1 MSPTI
6 QPSKLKEE
14 KVRQLVSCAIVSL
27 VLGAAAGASAADP
40 QLMAPIKKFI
50 DSFNRG
56 DVAGAA
62 ATHSAT
68 ADLTIVDEVPPHL
81 WNGAKA
87 FQTWSADLETDAKK
101 NGLTEPSVKIG
112 AATREESD
120 GQQAYVVVPAVYSFT
135 QNGKA
140 MSEKAQMTFV
150 MKKDASGWLI
160 HSWTWTGARPSP
172 AAAKPAPAK
181 PKP

>member
-1 MSPTI
+1 M
-6 QPSKLKEE
+6 
-14 KVRQLVSCAIVSL
+14 RQIVSCAVVSL
-27 VLGAAAGASAADP
+27 VVGAAGGANAADA
-40 QLMAPIKKFI
+40 QLMAPIHKFI
-50 DSFNRG
+50 DSFNKG

-87 FQTWSADLETDAKK
+87 FQSWAADLDADAKK
-101 NGLTEPSVKIG
+101 NGMTEPAVTLG

-120 GQQAYVVVPAVYSFT
+120 GQNAYVVVPAVFSFK

-140 MSEKAQMTFV
+140 MTEKAQMTFV
-150 MKKDASGWLI
+150 LKKDASGWLI
-160 HSWTWTGARPSP
+160 HAWTWTGARP
-172 AAAKPAPAK
+172 AAATGTSPAK
-181 PKP
+181 PKPKP

>member
-1 MSPTI
+1 
-6 QPSKLKEE
+6 
-14 KVRQLVSCAIVSL
+14 VRQLVSCAVVSF
-27 VLGAAAGASAADP
+27 VLGAAAGAHAADA
-40 QLMAPIKKFI
+40 QLMAPIDKFI
-50 DSFNRG
+50 DSFNKG

-87 FQTWSADLETDAKK
+87 FQSWAADLDADAKK
-101 NGLTEPSVKIG
+101 NGMTEPAVKLG

-120 GQQAYVVVPAVYSFT
+120 GQNAYVVVPAVFSFK

-150 MKKDASGWLI
+150 LKKDASGWLI
-160 HSWTWTGARPSP
+160 HSWTWTGPKPATAAVKSAPARP
-172 AAAKPAPAK
+172 KP
-181 PKP
+181 

>member
-1 MSPTI
+1 M
-6 QPSKLKEE
+6 
-14 KVRQLVSCAIVSL
+14 RQLVSCAIVSL
-27 VLGAAAGASAADP
+27 VVAGAAAGASAADP
-40 QLMAPIKKFI
+40 QLTAPIEKFI
-50 DSFNRG
+50 DSFNKG

-87 FQTWSADLETDAKK
+87 FQTWSADLEADAKK
-101 NGLTEPSVKIG
+101 NGITEPSVKIG

-120 GQQAYVVVPAVYSFT
+120 GQQAYVVVPAVYSFK
-135 QNGKA
+135 QNGKT
-140 MSEKAQMTFV
+140 MREKAQMTV
-150 MKKDASGWLI
+150 VLKKDASGWLI
-160 HSWTWTGARPSP
+160 HSWTWTGPRPS
-172 AAAKPAPAK
+172 AAASGAAPAK

>member
-1 MSPTI
+1 
-6 QPSKLKEE
+6 
-14 KVRQLVSCAIVSL
+14 VRQLVSCAIVSL
-27 VLGAAAGASAADP
+27 AVGAAAGASAADA
-40 QLMAPIKKFI
+40 QLMAPIHKFI
-50 DSFNRG
+50 DSFNKG
-56 DVAGAA
+56 DAAGAA

-87 FQTWSADLETDAKK
+87 FQSWAADLDADAKK
-101 NGLTEPSVKIG
+101 NGMTEPAVKLG
-112 AATREESD
+112 AAARQESD
-120 GQQAYVVVPAVYSFT
+120 GQNAYVVVPAIFSFK

-150 MKKDASGWLI
+150 LKKDASGWLI
-160 HSWTWTGARPSP
+160 HAWTWTGPKPPSV
-172 AAAKPAPAK
+172 AASVPAK